1 MQTGNQA
8 GEDEMMAEDAGFEDI
23 EAGRGVVVAGETDA
37 RGRMSAAAITD
48 RITDG
53 AVFVLSAAGLGRYAL
68 SEQGLR
74 LKVLASAV
82 EIDEAPAVGE
92 AWRLGLQ
99 PVPAEEG
106 AIGFAAEL
114 VDPLFGDLMAR
125 GLVEVILEDAEGEPV
140 SFPDDIADRLADAAT
155 EAAAPDD
162 SLPAGCGVVATR
174 HCDIM
179 GHMNVQFYGVAF
191 EQATRLLTVGLGLPD
206 GVVLK
211 PTRSVIRFKAE
222 QRLGDAFQVTT
233 RPTMVAPD
241 ALAVTHELHNIETGA
256 LAASVEYVLI
266 PITAATGA
274 THPFDDETVETAA
287 MLGAEVLAG
296 IDIGPG
302 PTPTEGVRVET
313 YRGSI
318 DPWHCDENGLLS
330 QQALID
336 RFSSGAGQLLGAIGL
351 SGERIQT
358 DRIGTAAVE
367 YRVRYEGP
375 ARNGDALV
383 LESQIAG
390 VRDKV
395 LILRHRLVRPGE
407 EATPLLEIDV
417 VAVMLDL
424 EQRRAT
430 RVPADVAERARG
442 LLVETEASAG

>member
-8 GEDEMMAEDAGFEDI
+8 DEDEMMAEDAGFEDI

-37 RGRMSAAAITD
+37 RGRMSAATITD

-53 AVFVLSAAGLGRYAL
+53 AVFVLSAAGLGRHAL

-191 EQATRLLTVGLGLPD
+191 EQATRLLTVGLGLPEGGAEADAIGDPLQGGTTAGRCLSGDHPPDHGGAGCSGRDPRAAQYRDRRACGFGGICADPDHRRHRRHASLRRRD
-206 GVVLK
+206 GGN
-211 PTRSVIRFKAE
+211 R
-222 QRLGDAFQVTT
+222 GDAGGRGAGRHRY
-233 RPTMVAPD
+233 RPRP
-241 ALAVTHELHNIETGA
+241 H
-256 LAASVEYVLI
+256 
-266 PITAATGA
+266 
-274 THPFDDETVETAA
+274 
-287 MLGAEVLAG
+287 
-296 IDIGPG
+296 
-302 PTPTEGVRVET
+302 PTEGVRVET

-351 SGERIQT
+351 SGARIQT

-430 RVPADVAERARG
+430 RVPADVTERARG